1 MLIRQFWLEYC
12 IVLDI
17 LGSLKIWRRLEEISK
32 TDKIEFFEDFVDGV
46 DGVCSRQETGSST
59 SLKRQAWK

>member
-46 DGVCSRQETGSST
+46 LT
-59 SLKRQAWK
+59 